1 MVKEFKLSGETD
13 RSVEVNSNPGKGA
26 SLLILTQVL
35 SKLFTFLLNQLL
47 VRYISPSIFGVSA
60 YLEFLYSTILF
71 FSREAARL
79 SIQRTKP
86 YNEIQQTH
94 QSILNFSFLTV
105 IIGIPISIAIIM
117 WQLSTDT
124 VLEIR
129 SSMSYFNYTISL
141 FWGLTILELLVEPIY
156 ALNQYSLDFGNRSKY
171 EGMAVFLRCVVT
183 VVIVLNI
190 SDTNIFNR
198 NGLVLL
204 GFGIGQFIYS
214 FTLFVCYLSNYSNY
228 SVSLV
233 PSKLSDGSF
242 INSEVLSFWKIS
254 FIQMIFKQVLTEG
267 DKYIINSFFSVDERG
282 VYSVMNN
289 YGSIIVRLLFQPIE
303 ESVRLSFTRILSQ
316 IKKSSSIKDYQDA
329 LNTIKYL
336 LIFYL
341 QFSILIYL
349 GGYFNGSYLL
359 KILLGGKSSNW
370 LDTDLFQVF
379 PFYICYI
386 PFLAFNGVLEG
397 FLMAISNP
405 TQTKYYT
412 YFMSMVSIF
421 VLVLLYYLIEVYH
434 LGIRGLIL
442 ANIINMTLRIIY
454 CGIFVSKFF
463 TNSKLRINY
472 SNMVSFI
479 SKNLAIV
486 LIGHY
491 ANVSIGPTKTFI
503 GFTKSVGICVISL
516 LLMLLIIRRD
526 LFLLFK
532 KVYRKQD

>member
-1 MVKEFKLSGETD
+1 MSEKDKSSGEVKEN
-13 RSVEVNSNPGKGA
+13 VEVQTNPGKGA

-71 FSREAARL
+71 FSREATRL
-79 SIQRTKP
+79 SVQRTKP
-86 YNEIQQTH
+86 YNDLLQTH
-94 QSILNFSFLTV
+94 QSILNFSCLTI
-105 IIGIPISIAIIM
+105 IIGIPISIAIIW
-117 WQLSTDT
+117 WQLSTET

-129 SSMSYFNYTISL
+129 NSMNYFSYTMFL
-141 FWGLTILELLVEPIY
+141 FWSLTLLELLVEPIY
-156 ALNQYSLDFGNRSKY
+156 TLNQYSLNFGSRSKY
-171 EGMAVFLRCVVT
+171 EGMAVFLRCIIT
-183 VVIVLNI
+183 VVFVLSINE
-190 SDTNIFNR
+190 TNEFNR

-214 FTLFVCYLSNYSNY
+214 FTLFTCYLSNLSNY
-228 SVSLV
+228 SVSIL
-233 PSKLSDGSF
+233 PSRLSDGHL
-242 INSEVLSFWKIS
+242 INSEVFSFWKIS

-316 IKKSSSIKDYQDA
+316 IKKSSNIKDYQDA

-349 GGYFNGSYLL
+349 GGYFNGSFLL

-370 LDTDLFQVF
+370 LKTDMFQVF

-397 FLMAISNP
+397 FLMAISDP

-412 YFMSMVSIF
+412 YFMSVVSIF
-421 VLVLLYYLIEVYH
+421 VLMLLYYFIEVYH
-434 LGIRGLIL
+434 MGIRGLIL

-454 CGIFVSKFF
+454 CGVFVNKFF
-463 TNSKLRINY
+463 TNSKIHVDNTQI
-472 SNMVSFI
+472 VGFT
-479 SKNLAIV
+479 SKNLIIA
-486 LIGHY
+486 LLGHF
-491 ANVSIGPTKTFI
+491 ANIYIGPTNTFFDFI
-503 GFTKSVGICVISL
+503 KSLAICFL
-516 LLMLLIIRRD
+516 CLFLMLFLIRKD

-532 KVYRKQD
+532 RLYRKQD